1 MLGSTVWFLDVKFH
15 VLSRVILSNM
25 DSLLVRKHKS
35 VKILINLD
43 HEVLVIKMKGTYV
56 VDKFLIFA

>member
-1 MLGSTVWFLDVKFH
+1 MLGSTVGFLDVKFH